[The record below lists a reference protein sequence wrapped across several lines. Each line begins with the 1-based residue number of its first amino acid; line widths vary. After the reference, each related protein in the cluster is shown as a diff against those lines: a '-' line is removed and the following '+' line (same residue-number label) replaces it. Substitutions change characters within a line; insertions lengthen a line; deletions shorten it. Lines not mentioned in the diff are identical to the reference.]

1 MPYPPQQQNTGL
13 YVPTTSVWDMGLI
26 SDIDTNSIEF
36 KDLLVRLY
44 QNINNIVLALNVKD
58 SAYYIEEEFVNGQQF
73 FNPASTDPLQLRS
86 DFRKTINIGAVG
98 AGVTT
103 VAHGIPFTT
112 TYTATRIYGTATD
125 SIGLNYYPLPW
136 ASAAGA
142 TNIELRADGTNVIIT
157 NNSGVAF
164 TRCIVVL
171 EYLKN

>member
-1 MPYPPQQQNTGL
+1 MAYPDQQQNTGL

-26 SDIDTNSIEF
+26 SSIDTNSEEF

-44 QNINNIVLALNVKD
+44 QNINNIVLALNLKD
-58 SAYYIEEEFVNGQQF
+58 SALYVLEEFVNGQQF

-86 DFRKTINIGAVG
+86 DFRKTVNIGAVG

-103 VAHGIPFTT
+103 VAHGIPFTA
-112 TYTATRIYGTATD
+112 TYTATRIYGAATD

-136 ASAAGA
+136 ASAGGA
-142 TNIELRADGTNVIIT
+142 ANIELKVNGTNVVIT
-157 NNSGVAF
+157 NNSGIAF
-164 TRCIVVL
+164 TRCIVVI